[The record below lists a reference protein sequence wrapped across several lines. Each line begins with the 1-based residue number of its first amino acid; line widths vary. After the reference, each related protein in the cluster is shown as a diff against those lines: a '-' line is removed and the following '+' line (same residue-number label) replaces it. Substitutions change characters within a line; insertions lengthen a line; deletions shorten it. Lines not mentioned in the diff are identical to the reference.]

1 MKKIKE
7 IIEIVIIYGSILLAA
22 AGMIAFAYLI
32 ATSDLPDWFKFW
44 LLK

>member
-7 IIEIVIIYGSILLAA
+7 IIEIVIIYGTICLAA

-32 ATSDLPDWFKFW
+32 VTSDLPDWFKFL